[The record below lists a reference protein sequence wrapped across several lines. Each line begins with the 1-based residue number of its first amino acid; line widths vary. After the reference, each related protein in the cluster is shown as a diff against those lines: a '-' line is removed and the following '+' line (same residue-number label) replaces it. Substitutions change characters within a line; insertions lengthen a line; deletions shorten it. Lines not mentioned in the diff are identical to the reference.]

1 MSASYTFPQGFTW
14 GAATAAYQIEG
25 ATTEDG
31 RKPCVWDH
39 FSTALH
45 GTRTG
50 ESGAVACDHYHR
62 IEQDVALMKALGL
75 KAYRFSVAWPRI
87 LPDGTGAVNP
97 KGLAFYDRLVDCL
110 LKNGI
115 EPHVT
120 LFHWDSPYALE
131 QRYGSWRSRQMAKD
145 FADYCTVV
153 VKHLGDRVTDW
164 MTINEVPCFTQL
176 GYGVGKQPPHA
187 PGTIV
192 KTQKEVWQTVHHAML
207 AHGLACQ
214 AIRAATPRPCK
225 IALVDNCS
233 TPIPWAETE
242 ADIVAARRAFQD
254 QWCNGAVT
262 FPALTGR
269 YSELFLKHKGAENAV
284 PDILPGDMETIRQ
297 PLDRYGINIYSGNY
311 VRAAANDDG
320 YEAIPY
326 AEGYPRLDMPW
337 LQVVPESL
345 YWAVRHVID
354 STGFAGEI
362 VISENGCAAQD
373 VVTPSGEVL
382 DNDRIHYLRSYLRQ
396 AHRLCAEGYP
406 LKGYFAWSL
415 MDNFEW
421 AWGYAKRFGMV
432 YTNYQTQER
441 TPKLSAQWYSE
452 CIRQNRVV

>member
-1 MSASYTFPQGFTW
+1 M
-14 GAATAAYQIEG
+14 AT
-25 ATTEDG
+25 
-31 RKPCVWDH
+31 
-39 FSTALH
+39 
-45 GTRTG
+45 
-50 ESGAVACDHYHR
+50 
-62 IEQDVALMKALGL
+62 
-75 KAYRFSVAWPRI
+75 
-87 LPDGTGAVNP
+87 
-97 KGLAFYDRLVDCL
+97 
-110 LKNGI
+110 
-115 EPHVT
+115 
-120 LFHWDSPYALE
+120 
-131 QRYGSWRSRQMAKD
+131 D

-373 VVTPSGEVL
+373 AVTPSGEVL

-441 TPKLSAQWYSE
+441 TPKLSAQWYAE